1 MTPIYVQDQWPNL
14 DWYQYLRLW
23 ERLPSHMKR
32 VADLV
37 GVEERFL
44 NRAIRSRPGTRSEAQ
59 RHALRVHKR
68 FYVTLAL
75 HDLVHEVPLDT
86 VARRYGAS
94 RGMLQSLQ
102 SSAATFAGM
111 VSVFCRKLGWNNLD
125 MLLSQFQNRLTFG
138 VERELCD
145 LVRISALN
153 AFRARVLYSA
163 GYHTVAAVA
172 GASPA
177 EVEKHLRNATPFQS
191 NKKSEGESEYELRRR
206 MRAKCVWVNGGKALT
221 EAEAAQEIVKEAC
234 ALLKEDALKLG
245 VALKPGATIFDVEQ
259 DSKTSTKNDSS
270 LSQRVAVGN
279 SNNHVKEKNSEDV
292 LVCEATDSSETS
304 KPRQQGSTRIYKT
317 TSTRILPTT
326 SSNNAMKS
334 STENPHIQED
344 NGKENQMDLNQDKNK
359 TKDSVSESCV
369 RTLSKQKPSFASIQG
384 SIQTTTSEISTQAA
398 NCAKVSR
405 SPKGL
410 RKAIYETQGDACKK
424 ALNSKEVTSV
434 VISKPTKGKS
444 RETPKKK
451 RDDSL
456 KRKHSLSKSPKDNNG
471 PKVKL
476 IACGKTSGYSEKQR
490 ESVSDAARRV
500 NDQKGN
506 FYTDCLDNFKMKEH
520 GTPSKRKARGVL
532 LLESSN
538 DSHKSPSRKAQT
550 KSNNKKYS
558 NLIKQRN
565 QALLPVNSEFSNEIK
580 TPERNNTYSDLSV
593 EKHFDIVDMTECKAV
608 ENKPQSDSKLE
619 NHNPK
624 DEVVPNTKTPT
635 GKQFEVLDESPEL
648 ITSGETHDMTPPA
661 SKMPLTEIED
671 KTTSPNL
678 VVTSP
683 DIYSEALFPD
693 YESPRD
699 QSFEMQVDKMS
710 ESNGFENLDISLQDL
725 AVSPKEEDNKIS
737 VEGEKETKNKIHGG
751 EVHTPC
757 RIDLQD
763 SHRPEEDIT
772 NLVAICTP
780 GMFDSEMPFSQLT
793 QVPLD
798 NNRSPEVAITHRQNT
813 EQSLRNLEQF
823 QLSSDNLQATPRQS
837 KEFSE
842 ELTNSCE
849 QSRPSS
855 EQSGRSSDSFSLK
868 LSESFECESDSD
880 LSSRTLAAVA
890 ALEEKE
896 MMAKDNPDKKGYPTD
911 NQDSDEFQEMS
922 NISLLTLAAI
932 EAIDEELRQN
942 HASILEKVQD
952 GTKSASESHVSS
964 TLRVSPANEKRFTEI
979 KQRGLP
985 TKPVVTKPVV
995 TKPVVTKPVVTKPVV
1010 TKPVVTKP
1018 VVTKPV
1024 VTKPVVTKPVVTKPV
1039 VTKPVVTKPVVTKP
1053 VVTKPVVTKPVVT
1066 KPVVTK
1072 PVVTKPVVT
1081 KPVVT
1086 KPVVTKPVVTKPVA
1100 TKPVVTKPVVTKP
1113 VVTKPVVTKPVV
1125 TKPVV
1130 TKPVVTKPV
1139 VTKPVVTKP
1148 VVTKPV
1154 VTKPVVT
1161 AESHKAAKISM
1172 SDVQQSLKKS
1182 HTETNLPFE
1191 IIDIAKGRDT
1201 FKMFIEGCR
1210 SNSFSFSVALEKRQ
1224 PPGSTIGRKFNKGA
1238 KRSPVRRRPRLAI
1251 EEDNLTVVGVATCW
1265 GDGRV
1270 CFLSLADEGS
1280 GKGEVPWEKRMES
1293 LQSIM
1298 GSNADNH
1305 VKIAFGM
1312 KEQYKVSID
1321 T

>member
-1 MTPIYVQDQWPNL
+1 M
-14 DWYQYLRLW
+14 
-23 ERLPSHMKR
+23 
-32 VADLV
+32 
-37 GVEERFL
+37 
-44 NRAIRSRPGTRSEAQ
+44 
-59 RHALRVHKR
+59 
-68 FYVTLAL
+68 
-75 HDLVHEVPLDT
+75 
-86 VARRYGAS
+86 
-94 RGMLQSLQ
+94 
-102 SSAATFAGM
+102 
-111 VSVFCRKLGWNNLD
+111 
-125 MLLSQFQNRLTFG
+125 
-138 VERELCD
+138 
-145 LVRISALN
+145 
-153 AFRARVLYSA
+153 
-163 GYHTVAAVA
+163 
-172 GASPA
+172 
-177 EVEKHLRNATPFQS
+177 
-191 NKKSEGESEYELRRR
+191 
-206 MRAKCVWVNGGKALT
+206 
-221 EAEAAQEIVKEAC
+221 
-234 ALLKEDALKLG
+234 ED
-245 VALKPGATIFDVEQ
+245 
-259 DSKTSTKNDSS
+259 
-270 LSQRVAVGN
+270 
-279 SNNHVKEKNSEDV
+279 
-292 LVCEATDSSETS
+292 
-304 KPRQQGSTRIYKT
+304 
-317 TSTRILPTT
+317 
-326 SSNNAMKS
+326 
-334 STENPHIQED
+334 
-344 NGKENQMDLNQDKNK
+344 
-359 TKDSVSESCV
+359 
-369 RTLSKQKPSFASIQG
+369 
-384 SIQTTTSEISTQAA
+384 
-398 NCAKVSR
+398 
-405 SPKGL
+405 
-410 RKAIYETQGDACKK
+410 
-424 ALNSKEVTSV
+424 
-434 VISKPTKGKS
+434 
-444 RETPKKK
+444 
-451 RDDSL
+451 
-456 KRKHSLSKSPKDNNG
+456 
-471 PKVKL
+471 
-476 IACGKTSGYSEKQR
+476 
-490 ESVSDAARRV
+490 
-500 NDQKGN
+500 
-506 FYTDCLDNFKMKEH
+506 
-520 GTPSKRKARGVL
+520 
-532 LLESSN
+532 
-538 DSHKSPSRKAQT
+538 
-550 KSNNKKYS
+550 
-558 NLIKQRN
+558 
-565 QALLPVNSEFSNEIK
+565 
-580 TPERNNTYSDLSV
+580 
-593 EKHFDIVDMTECKAV
+593 
-608 ENKPQSDSKLE
+608 KPQSDSKLE

-635 GKQFEVLDESPEL
+635 GKQFEVQDESPEL
-648 ITSGETHDMTPPA
+648 ITSDETHDMTPPA

-683 DIYSEALFPD
+683 DIYSEVLFPD

-710 ESNGFENLDISLQDL
+710 ESNGIENLDISLQDL
-725 AVSPKEEDNKIS
+725 AVSPREEDNKIS
-737 VEGEKETKNKIHGG
+737 VEGEKETKSKIPGG

-757 RIDLQD
+757 RVDLQD

-772 NLVAICTP
+772 NLAAICTP

-896 MMAKDNPDKKGYPTD
+896 MMAKDNPDKKGYPMD

-964 TLRVSPANEKRFTEI
+964 TLRVSPANEKRFTQI

-985 TKPVVTKPVV
+985 
-995 TKPVVTKPVVTKPVV
+995 
-1010 TKPVVTKP
+1010 
-1018 VVTKPV
+1018 
-1024 VTKPVVTKPVVTKPV
+1024 
-1039 VTKPVVTKPVVTKP
+1039 
-1053 VVTKPVVTKPVVT
+1053 
-1066 KPVVTK
+1066 
-1072 PVVTKPVVT
+1072 
-1081 KPVVT
+1081 
-1086 KPVVTKPVVTKPVA
+1086 
-1100 TKPVVTKPVVTKP
+1100 
-1113 VVTKPVVTKPVV
+1113 TKPVV

-1191 IIDIAKGRDT
+1191 IIDIAKSRDT
-1201 FKMFIEGCR
+1201 LKMFIEGCR

-1224 PPGSTIGRKFNKGA
+1224 PHGSTIGRKFNKGA

-1251 EEDNLTVVGVATCW
+1251 EGDNLTVVGVATCW

-1298 GSNADNH
+1298 GLHADNH